1 MIDDKRV
8 LGVITARGGSKGVPR
23 KNLAGF
29 RGAPLLQW
37 TIEAARG
44 SECLDRLIL
53 SSDDAEII
61 ALAASLDCEAPF
73 VRSPDLATD
82 AASSVDVVL
91 DAAERVPGYDI
102 VVLLQPTSPLRLAPD
117 IDGTVRAMVEANA
130 AGAVSVFETAH
141 HPWLMFGVGDDRTLE
156 AVVERPAGSSSRR
169 QDFPAVYQ
177 LNGAVYAVET
187 AWLRQNRVF
196 VKSGETVAFVMPGSR
211 SLDVDT
217 LEDLRAPE

>member
-23 KNLAGF
+23 KNLADF

-37 TIEAARG
+37 TIEAAQG
-44 SECLDRLIL
+44 CECLDRLIL

-61 ALAASLDCEAPF
+61 ALAASLGCEAPF
-73 VRSPDLATD
+73 VRSPELATD

-91 DAAERVPGYDI
+91 DAAERVPGYDV
-102 VVLLQPTSPLRLAPD
+102 VVLLQPTSPLRLAAD
-117 IDGTVRAMVEANA
+117 IDGTARAMAAANA
-130 AGAVSVFETAH
+130 PGAVSVFETTH
-141 HPWLMFGVGDDRTLE
+141 HPWLMFGVGDARTLE

-187 AWLRQNRVF
+187 AWLRRNRVF
-196 VKSGETVAFVMPGSR
+196 VRSGETVAFVMPGSR
-211 SLDVDT
+211 SLDIDT
-217 LEDLRAPE
+217 LEDLRAPG

>member
-23 KNLAGF
+23 KNLADF

-37 TIEAARG
+37 TIEAAREC
-44 SECLDRLIL
+44 ECLDRLIL

-61 ALAASLDCEAPF
+61 ALAASLGCEAPF
-73 VRSPDLATD
+73 VRSPELASD
-82 AASSVDVVL
+82 DASSVDVVL
-91 DAAERVPGYDI
+91 DAAERVPGYDV
-102 VVLLQPTSPLRLAPD
+102 VVLLQPTSPLRLAAD
-117 IDGTVRAMVEANA
+117 IDGTVRALVDANA
-130 AGAVSVFETAH
+130 PGAVSVFETAH

-169 QDFPAVYQ
+169 QDCPAVYQ

-196 VKSGETVAFVMPGSR
+196 VRSGETVAFVMPGSR
-211 SLDVDT
+211 SLDIDT
-217 LEDLRAPE
+217 LEDLRAPG